1 MKPPTDAAIQNLL
14 TKREG
19 MLIQDLPIALRSIA
33 CWIEAQQESL
43 NAILEPPTLE
53 TGHYLVDFPAHP
65 DLKIEVFEA
74 GTKTRFHGIWCRG
87 VDISELIS
95 QGVYADAEARIEH
108 LNADAGDNDHA
119 FERKTDR

>member
-1 MKPPTDAAIQNLL
+1 MKIPTDTAIQNLL

-33 CWIEAQQESL
+33 CWLEAQQESL

-53 TGHYLVDFPAHP
+53 AGHYLVDFPENP
-65 DLKIEVFEA
+65 ELKIEVFEA
-74 GTKTRFHGIWCRG
+74 GTKTRFHAIWCRG
-87 VDISELIS
+87 VDISEFVC
-95 QGVYADAEARIEH
+95 QGVVDDAEARIEH

-119 FERKTDR
+119 FETKTDR